1 VKTGDS
7 NLNELL
13 KTPQNQLESD
23 CINRALM
30 TAVHCGSSSNV
41 GKLILR
47 GATNIEEALEESK
60 RLQQHAVT
68 ATLLIIK
75 AAHENDISLIRRVYG
90 EETTTS
96 KGDLMGLDF
105 EQVNKAAK
113 TSAVRT
119 FVPIEIA
126 RRNSANS
133 VREELLMKTEIQLD
147 KGIVSWHG
155 LRLLQLEISWLKR
168 IEWVKVLRLSQNEFS
183 HLPTDISDYL
193 TNCTTLSLQWNVL
206 KEIPACLLQLPSI
219 AELNLSHNCL
229 EEIPDV
235 PEWSY
240 SLSVLNLSYNR
251 LWRLPKSATASS
263 IEKLDISYNQ
273 FRSVPTCI
281 CSFTTLQ
288 VLNLSGNHK
297 IHSLPAELG
306 RLKKLFNLGLDK
318 LEDLNDPPKNVRE
331 TTADT
336 MRYLSSR
343 LRGERGFYRM
353 KLMLVGKQQMGKST
367 IVGRLQGR
375 EVRDES
381 TVGVDVSEW
390 KFSPSINR
398 KLFIFNIWDF
408 AGQQEYYATHQCFL
422 SKRSLY
428 LLVWNIMEG
437 KEGIADLK
445 PWMSNISLRA
455 PGSTVVVVAT
465 FLDKVSEDTR
475 KSGMV
480 EELCQQVQKLATQFH
495 KLKIFHS
502 MAVGLKGKQENVH
515 LLKEVIYNAA
525 AECTIGKQLIMGAKI
540 PASYRTLDTHLANIR
555 KKVESGTAAPIMHSG
570 DFKNMVRSLKLVD
583 LQDDDELRTVTHFLH
598 EVGSLLHYDDRRN
611 NLDDLYFVDPQWLCK
626 LMSTIVTV
634 EQKNPYLKY
643 GILKTKNIP
652 ILFKDKLYPVKY
664 MYQYLT
670 LLHRFEIALPLDKEH
685 SRILVP
691 SLLPKD
697 RPDSLEE
704 ASMDEQCYRRYIVFH
719 HSTPPG
725 LWSRLL
731 SRIMNFI
738 PDVRDYFDDLDP
750 LIDECVVESNV
761 NPSKRNHS
769 TSELPSKRIFS
780 IINRPL
786 DKRSY
791 NAFIKSRAS
800 ESEYSNSTI
809 EEESDI
815 KLDFWRTGLH
825 YQSPSLKFRI
835 ESLAQSNCKRSQVK
849 DGVIVESS
857 LDSAGLSI
865 FGQLLDIVER
875 IIMEWYPGLVKD
887 YHSVVPCS
895 ECIKNNLD
903 PVKEFHVNKLLQRI
917 VENKMVI
924 PCHNSKGA
932 NIHNVLLVDLVPELL
947 FRDLEEKFL
956 LNPEDV
962 LFVQS
967 KQSLIGE
974 GGSGRVYQGVYRGQ
988 SVAVKLYI
996 SDSADKPGAW
1006 VKDMIGECKI
1016 LQRLRHPCLMS
1027 MVGVCINP
1035 MALVMEEAPLGSLSV
1050 CLYKH
1055 HLAIPRVVMHRIAI
1069 QVVSALRFLH
1079 SVHIIFRDLKAGNVL
1094 VWSLDPD
1101 HLINC
1106 KVTDFNISAFA
1117 DPGGIRGFSGTKGF
1131 VAPEVAY
1138 VNKAKER
1145 SIYNHTADV
1154 FSFGMLL
1161 YQMIARRRPFYN
1173 LPSYS
1178 IEAAIE
1184 EGQRPPLE
1192 DCPISRSQ
1200 FFYLTQVMKQCWE
1213 GNPED
1218 RPSTQRIVEWLSSA
1232 TIQLTLSV
1240 IPFSN
1245 GGSVRCAIAVP
1256 PLPDSSSNSEAWIF
1270 SDSSQGTNL
1279 KILSTATATHVKVPL
1294 LSNHQV
1300 LCAQHHDNLVWLVT
1314 RMGLECSFV
1323 HLCDQLSHEIVHSFT
1338 LNDLWVNC
1346 IMSYGKVVCLGTK
1359 EGTCVLYPT
1368 NVDLEN
1374 IEYYCRRKSVSCCS
1388 IDGIVLVNN
1397 HLWAS
1402 TQKKIL
1408 ILNPDTLDEL
1418 GMMVQPD
1425 NDTNVSVGKLIIS
1438 ESGSEVFSAFI
1449 GGGILSLWDV
1459 SNQSYKCC
1467 TNAQQ
1472 MLQDRYS
1479 IDSNYDSV
1487 IIAMDA
1493 SLDTVWVGMGSGHIL
1508 VFASTGELVTS
1519 VNAYNNLVR
1528 FLTPVIY
1535 PDGVHVMLSGGK
1547 DYTTGETLE
1556 DLPGYHCKNEKGE
1569 PIDNAGVI
1577 ILWEVLPA
1585 KYLRHVEY
1593 LCSGQVWLND
1603 STLQVAVQDTGLSKQ
1618 VKNII
1623 KKDLDTAMTNT
1634 LQSFNSMTVDS
1645 SDFKTGCS
1653 LADFRHIGNADSSD
1667 ESDHVFSEDPQN
1679 TDQSVEAVELMFDSE
1694 SSKEVMLSRGDS
1706 IVTTTTTTTTSQ
1718 SDDNDLLES
1727 PDYSKEEALTDDSN
1741 TVSITHTL
1749 SEEDNCVFTNKQ
1761 SKMSLSVTGDEEV
1774 ISCTVNNNE
1783 VVLSYRGPV
1792 VLESIVTDLFNM
1804 MTLSSSD
1811 IVICYELEDELIPI
1825 QSQEQLEHYLTQA
1838 NRPSL
1843 SVKTSN

>member
-1 VKTGDS
+1 MKTGES
-7 NLNELL
+7 NLNDLL
-13 KTPQNQLESD
+13 KTPPNQLEPD
-23 CINRALM
+23 CINRALL

-60 RLQQHAVT
+60 RLQQHNVT

-75 AAHENDISLIRRVYG
+75 AAHENNVSLIRKVYG
-90 EETTTS
+90 EETSTEHDNLV
-96 KGDLMGLDF
+96 GPDF
-105 EQVNKAAK
+105 EHISKAAK
-113 TSAVRT
+113 TPAVKT

-126 RRNSANS
+126 RRNSASS
-133 VREELLMKTEIQLD
+133 VREALLLKTEIQLD

-155 LRLLQLEISWLKR
+155 LRLLQLEISWLKK
-168 IEWVKVLRLSQNEFS
+168 IEWVKVLKLNQNEFS
-183 HLPTDISDYL
+183 HLPTNVGDYL
-193 TNCTTLSLQWNVL
+193 SNCTVLSLQWNVL

-229 EEIPDV
+229 EGIPDV
-235 PEWSY
+235 PEWSF
-240 SLSVLNLSYNR
+240 SLLILNLSYNK

-263 IEKLDISYNQ
+263 IEKLDISYNH
-273 FRSVPTCI
+273 FRSVPPCI

-288 VLNLSGNHK
+288 MLNLSGNHK

-318 LEDLNDPPKNVRE
+318 LEDLNDPPKNIRE

-390 KFSPSINR
+390 KFSPGINR

-408 AGQQEYYATHQCFL
+408 AGQEEYYATHQCFL

-437 KEGIADLK
+437 EEGIADLK

-455 PGSTVVVVAT
+455 PGSTVVIVAT
-465 FLDKVSEDTR
+465 FLDKVPESAR
-475 KSGMV
+475 KSGRV
-480 EELCQQVQKLATQFH
+480 KELCQQVQKLAVQFH
-495 KLKIFHS
+495 KLQIFHS
-502 MAVGLKGKQENVH
+502 MAVGLKGKQENVP
-515 LLKEVIYNAA
+515 LLKEMIYNAA
-525 AECTIGKQLIMGAKI
+525 AECTIGKQPVMGAKI
-540 PASYRTLDTHLANIR
+540 PASYRTLDAHLANLR

-691 SLLPKD
+691 SLLPED
-697 RPDSLEE
+697 RPDSLEKV
-704 ASMDEQCYRRYIVFH
+704 SVGEQCYRRYIVFR

-725 LWSRLL
+725 LWNRLL

-738 PDVRDYFDDLDP
+738 PEVRDYLDDLDP
-750 LIDECVVESNV
+750 LIDECVVTSNV
-761 NPSKRNHS
+761 NPSKRHS
-769 TSELPSKRIFS
+769 TSEVPSRKLFS

-786 DKRSY
+786 VKRSY
-791 NAFIKSRAS
+791 SAFIKSRAS
-800 ESEYSNSTI
+800 VSDYSNSAI

-815 KLDFWRTGLH
+815 KLVYWRTGL
-825 YQSPSLKFRI
+825 YYKSPSLEFRI
-835 ESLAQSNCKRSQVK
+835 ESLTQSNCKRSQVQ

-857 LDSAGLSI
+857 LDSTGLNI
-865 FGQLLDIVER
+865 FGHLLDIVER
-875 IIMEWYPGLVKD
+875 IVIEWYPGLVKD
-887 YHSVVPCS
+887 YQSVVPCS
-895 ECIKNNLD
+895 ECIKNNLN

-917 VENKMVI
+917 VENKLVI
-924 PCHNSKGA
+924 PCQNSKGVKT
-932 NIHNVLLVDLVPELL
+932 HDVLLADLVPELL
-947 FRDLEEKFL
+947 FKDLEEKFV

-974 GGSGRVYQGVYRGQ
+974 GGSGRVYRGVYKGQ

-996 SDSADKPGAW
+996 NESSDKPGAW
-1006 VKDMIGECKI
+1006 MKDMIGECKI
-1016 LQRLRHPCLMS
+1016 LQRLCHPCLMS

-1035 MALVMEEAPLGSLSV
+1035 MALVMEEAPLGSLSS

-1079 SVHIIFRDLKAGNVL
+1079 SVHVIFRDLKAGNVL

-1101 HLINC
+1101 YLINC
-1106 KVTDFNISAFA
+1106 KVTDFNISAYTDA
-1117 DPGGIRGFSGTKGF
+1117 GGTRGFSGTKGF
-1131 VAPEVAY
+1131 VAPEVAH

-1161 YQMIARRRPFYN
+1161 YQMIARRRPFHN

-1232 TIQLTLSV
+1232 NLQLTLSV
-1240 IPFSN
+1240 LPFSN

-1256 PLPDSSSNSEAWIF
+1256 PSLSKSESPSSSEAWIF
-1270 SDSSQGTNL
+1270 SDNLQGTNVN
-1279 KILSTATATHVKVPL
+1279 ILSTTTVAHIEVHL
-1294 LSNHQV
+1294 LSDHQI
-1300 LCAQHHDNLVWLVT
+1300 LCTQHHDNLVWLVT
-1314 RMGLECSFV
+1314 RMGLDCSFI
-1323 HLCDQLSHEIVHSFT
+1323 HLCDQMSHEIVHSFT

-1359 EGTCVLYPT
+1359 EGCCVLYPT

-1374 IEYYCRRKSVSCCS
+1374 IENYCRRKSISS
-1388 IDGIVLVNN
+1388 HAIDGIVLVNN

-1402 TQKKIL
+1402 TQKKIM

-1418 GMMVQPD
+1418 GMMELPENED
-1425 NDTNVSVGKLIIS
+1425 ILSVGTLVIS
-1438 ESGSEVFSAFI
+1438 ESGREVISTFI
-1449 GGGILSLWDV
+1449 GGGVLSLWDV
-1459 SNQSYKCC
+1459 PNQSHKWC

-1479 IDSNYDSV
+1479 IDNHYDSV
-1487 IIAMDA
+1487 ITAVNT
-1493 SLDTVWVGMGSGHIL
+1493 SLDTVWVGMSSGHIL
-1508 VFASTGELVTS
+1508 VFAYTGELATS
-1519 VNAYNNLVR
+1519 VNAYNTHVR

-1535 PDGVHVMLSGGK
+1535 PDGMHVMLSGGK
-1547 DYTTGETLE
+1547 DYTAGELLE
-1556 DLPGYHCKNEKGE
+1556 DLPGYHSKNEKGE

-1585 KYLRHVEY
+1585 KYLQHVEY
-1593 LCSGQVWLND
+1593 LCPGQAWLNY
-1603 STLQVAVQDTGLSKQ
+1603 STLQVAGQETGLSSQ
-1618 VKNII
+1618 VKNFN
-1623 KKDLDTAMTNT
+1623 KKALDAVMTDS
-1634 LQSFNSMTVDS
+1634 LQSFNTINSN
-1645 SDFKTGCS
+1645 DFKTGCS
-1653 LADFRHIGNADSSD
+1653 LADFRLIDNADSSE
-1667 ESDHVFSEDPQN
+1667 ESDHVFFENPQN
-1679 TDQSVEAVELMFDSE
+1679 TDQSVDAMESMFDSE
-1694 SSKEVMLSRGDS
+1694 SSKEVVLSRGDS
-1706 IVTTTTTTTTSQ
+1706 VVTTTTTTTSQ
-1718 SDDNDLLES
+1718 SDDRDPLNS
-1727 PDYSKEEALTDDSN
+1727 PDYSKEVVLTDESN
-1741 TVSITHTL
+1741 TVSTTQSL
-1749 SEEDNCVFTNKQ
+1749 SEEDTCTFTNNQLKV
-1761 SKMSLSVTGDEEV
+1761 SDSVTGDDEV

-1783 VVLSYRGPV
+1783 VVLSYQRPV
-1792 VLESIVTDLFNM
+1792 VFKSIVMDLTNM
-1804 MTLSSSD
+1804 MTFIDSD
-1811 IVICYELEDELIPI
+1811 IMICYELDGGMVPV
-1825 QSQEQLEHYLTQA
+1825 QSQEQLEHYLSLA

-1843 SVKTSN
+1843 TIQTCN